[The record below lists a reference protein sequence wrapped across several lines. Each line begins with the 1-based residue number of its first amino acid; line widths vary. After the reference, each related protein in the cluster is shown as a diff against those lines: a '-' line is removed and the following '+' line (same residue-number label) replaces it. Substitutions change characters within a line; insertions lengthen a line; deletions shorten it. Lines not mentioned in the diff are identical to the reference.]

1 MGSIKTLE
9 RLAPTAFSLGRR
21 PDVLFLFI
29 ANKSTVTQ
37 MNGEVKGI
45 FLQVI
50 QLAVF
55 LHQVVGVIA
64 GVELAAAFFQQ
75 LTGFVQLA
83 VLMNILLQPA
93 GDGAHFAAGDEFVNA
108 GAQLLLHDAGH
119 LSGIGT
125 TQGKEDG
132 VLLL

>member
-1 MGSIKTLE
+1 M
-9 RLAPTAFSLGRR
+9 
-21 PDVLFLFI
+21 FLFI
-29 ANKSTVTQ
+29 TNKSTVTQ

-55 LHQVVGVIA
+55 LHQIVGVVGGI
-64 GVELAAAFFQQ
+64 ELASAFFQQ

-93 GDGAHFAAGDEFVNA
+93 GDGAHFAAGDEFVN
-108 GAQLLLHDAGH
+108 GG
-119 LSGIGT
+119 S
-125 TQGKEDG
+125 
-132 VLLL
+132 

>member
-55 LHQVVGVIA
+55 LHQIVGVVGGI
-64 GVELAAAFFQQ
+64 ELAAAHFQ
-75 LTGFVQLA
+75 
-83 VLMNILLQPA
+83 
-93 GDGAHFAAGDEFVNA
+93 
-108 GAQLLLHDAGH
+108 
-119 LSGIGT
+119 
-125 TQGKEDG
+125 
-132 VLLL
+132 